1 MGMIR
6 NLHGDE
12 AIIEI
17 SKSQGVTFS
26 GGEADLS
33 GLANGGV
40 KLKASAPGVVEVKL
54 NYSDEW
60 ELINIDLP
68 NQYGD
73 ERIKAIRQAGTT
85 ISASNLRVG
94 W

>member
-1 MGMIR
+1 MNIR
-6 NLHGDE
+6 NLHGDA

-17 SKSQGVTFS
+17 AKSQGVTFV
-26 GGEADLS
+26 GGEADFS
-33 GLANGGV
+33 NISAGGV

-54 NYSDEW
+54 AHSNDW
-60 ELINIDLP
+60 ELVNIDLP

>member
-1 MGMIR
+1 MTIR

-17 SKSQGVTFS
+17 VKSQGVTFS

-33 GLANGGV
+33 GLSAGGV
-40 KLKASAPGVVEVKL
+40 KLKAAASGVVEVKL
-54 NYSDEW
+54 ARSDDW
-60 ELINIDLP
+60 ELINIDIP

-73 ERIKAIRQAGTT
+73 ERIKAIREAGTT
-85 ISASNLRVG
+85 IAASNLRVG

>member
-1 MGMIR
+1 MTIR

-17 SKSQGVTFS
+17 VKSQGVTYT

-33 GLANGGV
+33 ALSAGGV
-40 KLKASAPGVVEVKL
+40 KLKATSSGVVEAKL
-54 NYSDEW
+54 AYSDSW
-60 ELINIDLP
+60 ELINIDIP

-73 ERIKAIRQAGTT
+73 ERIKAIREAGTT
-85 ISASNLRVG
+85 IPVANLRVG